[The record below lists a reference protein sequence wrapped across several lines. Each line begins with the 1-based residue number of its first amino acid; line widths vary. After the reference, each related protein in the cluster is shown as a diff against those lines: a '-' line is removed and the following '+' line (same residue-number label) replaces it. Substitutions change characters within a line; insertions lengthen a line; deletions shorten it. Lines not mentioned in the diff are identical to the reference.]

1 MFLRKK
7 TYKVQSGTL
16 IYSGF
21 VSGIARLEPLKVMH
35 SAFGYKRSISPT
47 SVLPFSLAFMGNN
60 NYGFLHMTIF
70 KYKQLTVVLLR

>member
-1 MFLRKK
+1 M
-7 TYKVQSGTL
+7 Y
-16 IYSGF
+16 
-21 VSGIARLEPLKVMH
+21 